1 MAFKMKGSPMQ
12 RNFGI
17 SPMKDISRGP
27 AIKGNHNY
35 AHLMHDEGKGPDPHE
50 EEKPAPK
57 FKSALK
63 QDEKYKHEDMY
74 DVEQEM
80 SSIQEDLEDS
90 DEYLASQGLNR
101 EELEKKL
108 SELTKQRDKIHSTL
122 KGGNIKPGY
131 NEEGERDK
139 SKDKKY
145 TQ

>member
-17 SPMKDISRGP
+17 SPI
-27 AIKGNHNY
+27 
-35 AHLMHDEGKGPDPHE
+35 
-50 EEKPAPK
+50 
-57 FKSALK
+57 K
-63 QDEKYKHEDMY
+63 QDKYKHEDMY

-101 EELEKKL
+101 KELEKKL

-122 KGGNIKPGY
+122 KDGNIKPGY
-131 NEEGERDK
+131 DEEGKRDK
-139 SKDKKY
+139 SKDEKY
-145 TQ
+145 TE

>member
-17 SPMKDISRGP
+17 SPIKDLNRG
-27 AIKGNHNY
+27 GNPEHNY
-35 AHLMHDEGKGPDPHE
+35 AHKLHDEGKGPDPHE

-101 EELEKKL
+101 KELEKKL

-122 KGGNIKPGY
+122 KDGNIKPGY
-131 NEEGERDK
+131 DEEGKRDK

-145 TQ
+145 TE